1 MQASSHSYAKLFTHN
16 ANANANAFLPFCLPT
31 RRAGAGGIFQNSDA
45 LGGTEYSVQNHVSD
59 RCIDIY
65 IYGACRRMATGPLQ
79 KPRTHMAYW
88 LGLVFTEIT
97 VLAAT
102 RGQATRQQG
111 NRARNK

>member
-1 MQASSHSYAKLFTHN
+1 
-16 ANANANAFLPFCLPT
+16 
-31 RRAGAGGIFQNSDA
+31 
-45 LGGTEYSVQNHVSD
+45 
-59 RCIDIY
+59 
-65 IYGACRRMATGPLQ
+65 MATGPLQ
-79 KPRTHMAYW
+79 KPRTHRPYW

>member
-1 MQASSHSYAKLFTHN
+1 MQTSSHSYAKLFTHD
-16 ANANANAFLPFCLPT
+16 ANVNANAFLPSDSQT
-31 RRAGAGGIFQNSDA
+31 GAGGIFRNSYA
-45 LGGTEYSVQNHVSD
+45 SGGGTVNSVQNHVSD

-65 IYGACRRMATGPLQ
+65 IHGACKRMASGPLQ
-79 KPRTHMAYW
+79 KPRTHRAYW

-102 RGQATRQQG
+102 RGQATRRKG